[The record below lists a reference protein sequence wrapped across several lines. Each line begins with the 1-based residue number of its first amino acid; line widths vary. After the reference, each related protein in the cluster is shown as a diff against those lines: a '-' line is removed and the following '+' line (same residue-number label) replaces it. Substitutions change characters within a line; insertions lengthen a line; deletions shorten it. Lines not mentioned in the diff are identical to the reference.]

1 MLLALDASAAPRLGH
16 AVALA
21 EAGEPAQALQ
31 RLQVL
36 KAGLPAALAAH
47 RLAAEARAHERL
59 GDLATAVRVLQQAVA
74 VAPHA
79 AEARALAQR
88 AQDLQQ
94 RA

>member
-1 MLLALDASAAPRLGH
+1 M
-16 AVALA
+16 
-21 EAGEPAQALQ
+21 
-31 RLQVL
+31 L
-36 KAGLPAALAAH
+36 KASLPTALTAH
-47 RLAAEARAHERL
+47 RLTAEARTHERL

-74 VAPHA
+74 VTPHA